1 MDNDDYPRRVANSA
15 AGQRFRQ
22 QTGRQLALSSVTMTN
37 RLSRTSV
44 GGPRFSGGAVTPARR
59 ANIVRVRIYYGGA
72 LMGELVARNGGRENR
87 VMGEA
92 LEAWL
97 EKHARP

>member
-44 GGPRFSGGAVTPARR
+44 GGQRFSGGAVTPARR